1 MPIGVISVFL
11 LLLNNHLTY
20 KSMELGSGLALLGS
34 AKLIEK
40 LLGPTC
46 EYIGQNIQQL
56 TKRMHDNLTKIFINA
71 EAKLGDR
78 INEEGK
84 VPPKVLKS
92 ILENGAWCE
101 EELQCEYFG
110 GVLASSRSAISRD
123 DRGAYLANLVSK
135 LSSYHIR
142 MHYLIYTEIRN
153 LFSGNS
159 NNICEQTTRR
169 NLEIY
174 IPVDTYVKAM
184 DFSEEEVNR
193 LLELTPHILFG
204 LSNIGLIENNFQY
217 GPRES
222 VIKRYSNADN
232 YGIIVQP
239 SQMGVELFMWAYG
252 YGLEPLTSFFDSTL
266 IFNPIEGII
275 IGKAYSTK

>member
-1 MPIGVISVFL
+1 
-11 LLLNNHLTY
+11 
-20 KSMELGSGLALLGS
+20 MELGSGLALLGS

-46 EYIGQNIQQL
+46 EYLGQNIQQL
-56 TKRMHDNLTKIFINA
+56 TKRMHDNLAKIFIKA

-142 MHYLIYTEIRN
+142 MHYLIYSEIRN

-159 NNICEQTTRR
+159 SNICEQTTRR

-174 IPVDTYVKAM
+174 IPIDTYVKAM

-193 LLELTPHILFG
+193 LFELTPHILFG

-222 VIKRYSNADN
+222 MIKRYSNAEN

-252 YGLEPLTSFFDSTL
+252 YGLEPLTSFFDTSL
-266 IFNPIEGII
+266 KFNPIKEIT
-275 IGKAYSTK
+275 IGAAFSTK

>member
-1 MPIGVISVFL
+1 
-11 LLLNNHLTY
+11 
-20 KSMELGSGLALLGS
+20 
-34 AKLIEK
+34 
-40 LLGPTC
+40 
-46 EYIGQNIQQL
+46 
-56 TKRMHDNLTKIFINA
+56 
-71 EAKLGDR
+71 
-78 INEEGK
+78 
-84 VPPKVLKS
+84 
-92 ILENGAWCE
+92 
-101 EELQCEYFG
+101 
-110 GVLASSRSAISRD
+110 
-123 DRGAYLANLVSK
+123 
-135 LSSYHIR
+135 

>member
-1 MPIGVISVFL
+1 
-11 LLLNNHLTY
+11 
-20 KSMELGSGLALLGS
+20 MELGSGLALLGS

-46 EYIGQNIQQL
+46 EYLGQNIQQL
-56 TKRMHDNLTKIFINA
+56 TKRMHDNLAKIFINA

-142 MHYLIYTEIRN
+142 MHYLIYSEIRN

-159 NNICEQTTRR
+159 SNICEQITRR

-174 IPVDTYVKAM
+174 IPIDTYVKAM

-193 LLELTPHILFG
+193 LFELTPHILFG

-222 VIKRYSNADN
+222 MIKRYSNADN

-252 YGLEPLTSFFDSTL
+252 YGLEPLTSFFDTSL
-266 IFNPIEGII
+266 KFNPIKEIT
-275 IGKAYSTK
+275 IGAAFSTKK